1 MHDATTIALA
11 VPKRK
16 SRAVVILL
24 ATAIAVLTFG
34 VLYMPIFGPQTRDL
48 GDLHDHLVVVQHM
61 ASEWTGNIYSLFF
74 LLAYALSLGS
84 KDLYIIS
91 CVAAVLLTVCVV
103 AKTVISYVVIE
114 KPAGNSIK
122 AAFISLALCLVM
134 PLPSWWKPSEFFL
147 DKIAPNVWFN
157 ATAIVTVPFAIVL
170 FFTALKWLESQ
181 TFRWFAWVAVFSV
194 LSVLTKPNYI
204 LAFFPLLGLIV
215 LIRAL
220 VERRSAAVRALLWLG
235 GLGVLLSAILL
246 VQYYACVTSGP
257 WAGSGPGQESSHIAF
272 SPFAVWSLYSPNIP
286 ASILLSV
293 AFPLAVLALYFRE
306 SKHDSAVVLA
316 WASLAIAI
324 FQYALLAETGE
335 TFPDQNW
342 IWGSNVAMYL
352 LFLVSARLWVSQR
365 PSGKFYLVALVFG
378 LHVGAGIYYYLK
390 LALGIDYF

>member
-1 MHDATTIALA
+1 MHDATTITLA
-11 VPKRK
+11 GPKRK

-24 ATAIAVLTFG
+24 GAVIAALALG

-61 ASEWTGNIYSLFF
+61 GSEWAGNIYSLFF

-91 CVAAVLLTVCVV
+91 CVATVLLTICVV
-103 AKTVISYVVIE
+103 AKTVISYAVIE
-114 KPAGNSIK
+114 KAAGNSIK
-122 AAFISLALCLVM
+122 AAVISLALCLVM
-134 PLPSWWKPSEFFL
+134 PLPSWWNPSEFFL

-157 ATAIVTVPFAIVL
+157 ATAIVTVPFAILL
-170 FFTALKWLESQ
+170 FFAALQWLESR
-181 TFRWFAWVAVFSV
+181 TFRTFAWVVVFSV

-204 LAFFPLLGLIV
+204 LTFFPLLSLIV
-215 LIRAL
+215 LTRAL

-235 GLGVLLSAILL
+235 GLGVLLGGILL
-246 VQYYACVTSGP
+246 VQYSACVTSGP
-257 WAGSGPGQESSHIAF
+257 WAGPSQESGHIAF

-293 AFPLAVLALYFRE
+293 AFPLAVLVLYFRE
-306 SKHDSAVVLA
+306 AKQDRAVLFA
-316 WASLAIAI
+316 WASVAIAV
-324 FQYALLAETGE
+324 FEYALLAETGE

-365 PSGKFYLVALVFG
+365 SSWKFYWVALVFG
-378 LHVGAGIYYYLK
+378 LHFGAGIYYYLK
-390 LALGIDYF
+390 LAGGIDYF